1 NYIGLYFQ
9 DSYRMRPNLTINAGL
24 RYDPYLPAVDRSHR
38 GSHFDLNAFKA
49 GIKSS
54 VFPQAPAGL
63 FYCGDPQTPCEYVNG
78 KYGQFSTRI
87 GRDGGP
93 FGKGKTQVPGGLRVL
108 PQNPETFFSRPFSRN
123 LAVGQR
129 GDPPQAGGRIPHPL
143 PGTDDPAVPVAI
155 PADRR

>member
-78 KYGQFSTRI
+78 KYGRVSP
-87 GRDGGP
+87 GMGVNWDP
-93 FGKGKTQVPGGLRVL
+93 LGKGKDTVRAGYGVFRE
-108 PQNPETFFSRPFSRN
+108 NPEIFYYDRFADNSPYGSAVSLTKPVGGFTNPYQGQTIPPFPSPF
-123 LAVGQR
+123 
-129 GDPPQAGGRIPHPL
+129 PPTA
-143 PGTDDPAVPVAI
+143 A
-155 PADRR
+155 